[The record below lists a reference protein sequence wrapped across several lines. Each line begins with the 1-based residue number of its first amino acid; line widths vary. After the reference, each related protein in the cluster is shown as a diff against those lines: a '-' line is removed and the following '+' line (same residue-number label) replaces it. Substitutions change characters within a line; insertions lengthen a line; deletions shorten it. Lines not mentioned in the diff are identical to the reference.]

1 MQPTLPA
8 PSSSWRMFRCESPHM
23 RVERTDEVEVEDL
36 APIKPGSI
44 PDQVLTL
51 LTKRPMRVAELHVV
65 IGRTYG
71 TTTDAVQRLRRRGL
85 IKKGGQC
92 QWTVA

>member
-1 MQPTLPA
+1 MLPV
-8 PSSSWRMFRCESPHM
+8 PSSTWRLFRNESPHL
-23 RVERTDEVEVEDL
+23 RVERTDVVEVEEL

-51 LTKRPMRVAELHVV
+51 LTKRPMRVAEIHVA

-71 TTTDAVQRLRRRGL
+71 TATDAVQRLRRRGL

-92 QWTVA
+92 QWRVA